1 MKVRIATINRRLLQ
15 PVAVVA
21 VGIAVATAAAQA
33 LQGASQQAPPTFRST
48 VELLE
53 IDAQVTP
60 AKDAPLRELAPKDF
74 NVTIQGRSRPVVGAT
89 FLHYDDRA
97 PVRNPPP
104 NAASD
109 ACVFGFHR
117 RVDRVT
123 AHYLVA
129 VDRSG
134 ADRIDVKEVR
144 VKPVD
149 KAFTVLSFAWRSPVR
164 KQEPGH

>member
-1 MKVRIATINRRLLQ
+1 LS
-15 PVAVVA
+15 VAVS
-21 VGIAVATAAAQA
+21 GIAVATAAAHVP
-33 LQGASQQAPPTFRST
+33 QGVSQQAPPNFRGA

-60 AKDAPLRELAPKDF
+60 AKNAPLRTLAPKDF
-74 NVTIQGRSRPVVGAT
+74 EVSIQGRSRAVVEAT

-97 PVRNPPP
+97 PLRSPPP
-104 NAASD
+104 NIATD

-123 AHYLVA
+123 AHYLVV
-129 VDRSG
+129 VDRSS
-134 ADRIDVKEVR
+134 ADRMEVKDVR

-149 KAFTVLSFAWRSPVR
+149 KAFTILSFAWRSPVR
-164 KQEPGH
+164 KQ